1 MQVTYTCPCGHRMT
15 ISEFAIGMTLTCPV
29 CGREEEVSA
38 SNVKPVRGD
47 EPKPTPVSPPPSER
61 PAPQPDHEA
70 MQCARCGRMF
80 KGSWDRHPSPI
91 GTVCNVC
98 RSFVVNQNVE
108 IGVDGYVAP
117 VESIRIDPVEEARQ
131 VFEEESDEEAPWWE
145 RYRPDPQMM
154 QRIAIGAGVT
164 VILLTI
170 YYWITDS
177 GMPTPEEF
185 EQLKRAQETGEGPE
199 LGKWAETLIRA
210 PFRYISTV
218 LGLYIFLYLGKRL
231 PQDSVIANIIGIA
244 PIALVVMIISLFPC
258 IGWLL
263 IFLVVFVSFGFET
276 SDIINLPIA
285 FVLAGILAWCFETLA
300 VGVAA
305 MILT

>member
-1 MQVTYTCPCGHRMT
+1 MT
-15 ISEFAIGMTLTCPV
+15 ISEFAIGMTMTCPV
-29 CGREEEVSA
+29 CGREEELSA
-38 SNVKPVRGD
+38 SKVKPVRGD
-47 EPKPTPVSPPPSER
+47 EGNAVPVSSAPSER
-61 PAPQPDHEA
+61 PAPPQPDREA
-70 MQCARCGRMF
+70 LQCARCGKMF

-98 RSFVVNQNVE
+98 RSFVVHQNVE

-131 VFEEESDEEAPWWE
+131 AFEEEPDEEAPWWE

-154 QRIAIGAGVT
+154 QRIAIGAGIT
-164 VILLTI
+164 IILLTI

-177 GMPTPEEF
+177 RMPTADEL
-185 EQLKRAQETGEGPE
+185 EQIKRAQETGEVSE
-199 LGKWAETLIRA
+199 LGKWAVVIVRA
-210 PFRYISTV
+210 PFRYLSTV
-218 LGLYIFLYLGKRL
+218 LGLYVFLYLGKRL
-231 PQDSVIANIIGIA
+231 RQDSVVANIIDIA
-244 PIALVVMIISLFPC
+244 PVALVVMIISMFPC

-263 IFLVVFVSFGFET
+263 IFLVVFVSFGFES

-285 FVLAGILAWCFETLA
+285 FVLAGILTWCLETLA
-300 VGVAA
+300 LGLAA